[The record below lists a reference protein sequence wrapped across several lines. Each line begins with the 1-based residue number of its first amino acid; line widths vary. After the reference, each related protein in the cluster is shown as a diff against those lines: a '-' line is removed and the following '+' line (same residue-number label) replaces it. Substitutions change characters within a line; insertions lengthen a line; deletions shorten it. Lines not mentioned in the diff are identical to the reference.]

1 MIKIESIGM
10 EDQDFGDFVPESL
23 FEAIDQLNNGG
34 KSCATNSSI
43 NTSMEEFMDF
53 ELDLSSENMTS
64 FLELEQ
70 EIKEATTTSPLPL
83 PRPSVI
89 VKPRPK
95 PASVQQAGP
104 SPSLADIM
112 TSCGIEYDLPEDG
125 NVSSPS
131 SIHSDIQLDQNQELI
146 EELEEFFIKTEG
158 CPTVVDKE
166 SEHPDQLSLAG
177 LNDPSSCSLLTAEGQ
192 KVIIII
198 APSSPAESVS
208 TSITS
213 SDSDPE
219 WSPSP
224 CPLSPAQ
231 LSLLSSRPE
240 QRKARKKYA
249 RTKPPSPP
257 SVTPYPADK
266 KERKKAQNRTAAF
279 RYREKKKSEQDLA
292 EEELE
297 ALAEKNRQLQGRLGE
312 METEFKYLKKL
323 MVEAGLGKYT
333 LAVNY

>member
-1 MIKIESIGM
+1 
-10 EDQDFGDFVPESL
+10 
-23 FEAIDQLNNGG
+23 
-34 KSCATNSSI
+34 
-43 NTSMEEFMDF
+43 MDF
-53 ELDLSSENMTS
+53 ELDLSSENMPS

-70 EIKEATTTSPLPL
+70 EIKEATTSLPEHL
-83 PRPSVI
+83 LRPSVI

-95 PASVQQAGP
+95 PAVQP
-104 SPSLADIM
+104 SPSLTDIM
-112 TSCGIEYDLPEDG
+112 TSCGIEYDLPEDC

-158 CPTVVDKE
+158 CPTVVDE
-166 SEHPDQLSLAG
+166 TEHTEQLSLK
-177 LNDPSSCSLLTAEGQ
+177 PSLVTPEGQ
-192 KVIIII
+192 NVIIII
-198 APSSPAESVS
+198 APSPSSPAS
-208 TSITS
+208 SITATTC
-213 SDSDPE
+213 DSDPE
-219 WSPSP
+219 WTPSP
-224 CPLSPAQ
+224 GPVSPAQ
-231 LSLLSSRPE
+231 LSVLDRKPE
-240 QRKARKKYA
+240 QGKTRKKYA
-249 RTKPPSPP
+249 RSKPPSPP
-257 SVTPYPADK
+257 CVAPYPVDK

-297 ALAEKNRQLQGRLGE
+297 ALADRNSQLQEKLGQ

>member
-1 MIKIESIGM
+1 
-10 EDQDFGDFVPESL
+10 
-23 FEAIDQLNNGG
+23 
-34 KSCATNSSI
+34 
-43 NTSMEEFMDF
+43 MDF

-70 EIKEATTTSPLPL
+70 EIKEATTSLPEHL
-83 PRPSVI
+83 LRPSVI

-95 PASVQQAGP
+95 PAVQP
-104 SPSLADIM
+104 SPSLSDIM
-112 TSCGIEYDLPEDG
+112 TSCGIEYDLPEDC

-158 CPTVVDKE
+158 CATVVDE
-166 SEHPDQLSLAG
+166 SDHAEQLNLSSSLVT
-177 LNDPSSCSLLTAEGQ
+177 PEGQ

-198 APSSPAESVS
+198 APSSPTESL
-208 TSITS
+208 TTTAA

-219 WSPSP
+219 WSLSP
-224 CPLSPAQ
+224 GPLSPAQ
-231 LSLLSSRPE
+231 QSLLSRKPE
-240 QRKARKKYA
+240 QGRTRKKYA
-249 RTKPPSPP
+249 RSKPPSPP
-257 SVTPYPADK
+257 SAAPYPADK

-297 ALAEKNRQLQGRLGE
+297 ALADKNG
-312 METEFKYLKKL
+312 
-323 MVEAGLGKYT
+323 
-333 LAVNY
+333 

>member
-1 MIKIESIGM
+1 
-10 EDQDFGDFVPESL
+10 
-23 FEAIDQLNNGG
+23 
-34 KSCATNSSI
+34 
-43 NTSMEEFMDF
+43 MDF
-53 ELDLSSENMTS
+53 ELDLSSENMAS

-70 EIKEATTTSPLPL
+70 EIKEATTISLLPDPV

-95 PASVQQAGP
+95 PAVQP

-112 TSCGIEYDLPEDG
+112 TSCGIEYDLPEDCS
-125 NVSSPS
+125 VSSPS
-131 SIHSDIQLDQNQELI
+131 SIHSDIQLEQNQELI

-158 CPTVVDKE
+158 CPTVVE
-166 SEHPDQLSLAG
+166 SEHQEQLSLAG
-177 LNDPSSCSLLTAEGQ
+177 LNNPINSGLVSAEGQ
-192 KVIIII
+192 NVIIII
-198 APSSPAESVS
+198 APSSPAESVA
-208 TSITS
+208 TTATT
-213 SDSDPE
+213 DSDPE
-219 WSPSP
+219 WSLGSPGPVSPS
-224 CPLSPAQ
+224 Q
-231 LSLLSSRPE
+231 LSQLRRRPE
-240 QRKARKKYA
+240 QTKTRKKYA
-249 RTKPPSPP
+249 RAKPPSPP

-297 ALAEKNRQLQGRLGE
+297 TLAEKNRQLQGRLGE

-333 LAVNY
+333 QAVNY

>member
-1 MIKIESIGM
+1 
-10 EDQDFGDFVPESL
+10 
-23 FEAIDQLNNGG
+23 
-34 KSCATNSSI
+34 
-43 NTSMEEFMDF
+43 MDF
-53 ELDLSSENMTS
+53 ELDLSSENMAS

-70 EIKEATTTSPLPL
+70 EIKEATTLLPEPL

-95 PASVQQAGP
+95 PAGQQV

-146 EELEEFFIKTEG
+146 EELEEFFIKSDEQ
-158 CPTVVDKE
+158 K
-166 SEHPDQLSLAG
+166 QLSLAG
-177 LNDPSSCSLLTAEGQ
+177 FNNPVSSSLVTPEGQ

-198 APSSPAESVS
+198 APSSPAESVTNTAS
-208 TSITS
+208 TSG
-213 SDSDPE
+213 DSDPE

-224 CPLSPAQ
+224 GPLSPAQ
-231 LSLLSSRPE
+231 LSLVNTRPG
-240 QRKARKKYA
+240 QTKARKKYA
-249 RTKPPSPP
+249 RAKPPSPP

-279 RYREKKKSEQDLA
+279 RYREKKKSQQDLA

-333 LAVNY
+333 QAVNY

>member
-1 MIKIESIGM
+1 MIKMEKIGLEDM
-10 EDQDFGDFVPESL
+10 EDFGDFVPESL

-34 KSCATNSSI
+34 KSCGTNSSL
-43 NTSMEEFMDF
+43 NNSMEEFMDF

-70 EIKEATTTSPLPL
+70 EIKEVTTTSLPEPL

-95 PASVQQAGP
+95 PAVLP
-104 SPSLADIM
+104 SPNLADIM
-112 TSCGIEYDLPEDG
+112 TSCGIEYDLPEDS

-146 EELEEFFIKTEG
+146 DELEEFFIKTDG
-158 CPTVVDKE
+158 CPTVVDE
-166 SEHPDQLSLAG
+166 TEHTEQFNLS
-177 LNDPSSCSLLTAEGQ
+177 SSLVTPEGQ
-192 KVIIII
+192 NVIIII
-198 APSSPAESVS
+198 APSSPTESVL
-208 TSITS
+208 TTTTT
-213 SDSDPE
+213 SDSDTE
-219 WSPSP
+219 WTPSP
-224 CPLSPAQ
+224 APLSPAQ
-231 LSLLSSRPE
+231 LSLLSSKPE
-240 QRKARKKYA
+240 QTKTRKKYA
-249 RTKPPSPP
+249 RSKPPSPP
-257 SVTPYPADK
+257 SVAPYPVDK

-292 EEELE
+292 EEEVE
-297 ALAEKNRQLQGRLGE
+297 ALADKNRQLQEKLVE

>member
-1 MIKIESIGM
+1 
-10 EDQDFGDFVPESL
+10 
-23 FEAIDQLNNGG
+23 
-34 KSCATNSSI
+34 
-43 NTSMEEFMDF
+43 MDF
-53 ELDLSSENMTS
+53 ELDLSSENMAS

-70 EIKEATTTSPLPL
+70 EIKEATTLLPEPL

-95 PASVQQAGP
+95 PAGQQV

-158 CPTVVDKE
+158 CPTVVE
-166 SEHPDQLSLAG
+166 EIEQTEQVNLS
-177 LNDPSSCSLLTAEGQ
+177 SSLVTPEGQ
-192 KVIIII
+192 NVIIII
-198 APSSPAESVS
+198 APSSPAES
-208 TSITS
+208 ITTTTTTTNI
-213 SDSDPE
+213 DSDPE
-219 WSPSP
+219 WTPSP
-224 CPLSPAQ
+224 APLSPAQ
-231 LSLLSSRPE
+231 LSLLGRKPE
-240 QRKARKKYA
+240 QTKTRKKYA
-249 RTKPPSPP
+249 RSKPPSPP
-257 SVTPYPADK
+257 SVAPYPADK

-297 ALAEKNRQLQGRLGE
+297 ALAEKNSQLQEKLVE

>member
-1 MIKIESIGM
+1 
-10 EDQDFGDFVPESL
+10 
-23 FEAIDQLNNGG
+23 
-34 KSCATNSSI
+34 
-43 NTSMEEFMDF
+43 MEEFMDF

-70 EIKEATTTSPLPL
+70 EIKEAATIMSLPEPL

-95 PASVQQAGP
+95 PAVLP

-146 EELEEFFIKTEG
+146 EELEGFFIKTEG
-158 CPTVVDKE
+158 CPTVVE
-166 SEHPDQLSLAG
+166 EIEQTEQVNLSSNLVT
-177 LNDPSSCSLLTAEGQ
+177 PEGQ
-192 KVIIII
+192 NVIIII
-198 APSSPAESVS
+198 APSSPAES
-208 TSITS
+208 ITTTTPTNI
-213 SDSDPE
+213 DSAPE
-219 WSPSP
+219 WTPSP
-224 CPLSPAQ
+224 APLTPAQ
-231 LSLLSSRPE
+231 LSLLGRKPE
-240 QRKARKKYA
+240 QTKTRKKYA
-249 RTKPPSPP
+249 RSKPPSPP
-257 SVTPYPADK
+257 SVAPYPADK

-292 EEELE
+292 DEELE
-297 ALAEKNRQLQGRLGE
+297 ALEDKNIRLKEKLSE

>member
-1 MIKIESIGM
+1 
-10 EDQDFGDFVPESL
+10 
-23 FEAIDQLNNGG
+23 
-34 KSCATNSSI
+34 
-43 NTSMEEFMDF
+43 MDF

-70 EIKEATTTSPLPL
+70 EIKEATTNLPEHL
-83 PRPSVI
+83 LRPSVI
-89 VKPRPK
+89 VKPRAK
-95 PASVQQAGP
+95 PAAQ
-104 SPSLADIM
+104 PSLTDIM
-112 TSCGIEYDLPEDG
+112 TSCGIEYELPEDC

-158 CPTVVDKE
+158 CATVVDE
-166 SEHPDQLSLAG
+166 SDHAEQLNLSSSLVT
-177 LNDPSSCSLLTAEGQ
+177 PEGQ

-198 APSSPAESVS
+198 APSSPAESL
-208 TSITS
+208 TTTAA

-219 WSPSP
+219 WSLSP
-224 CPLSPAQ
+224 GPLSPAQ
-231 LSLLSSRPE
+231 QCVLSRKPE
-240 QRKARKKYA
+240 QGRTRKKYA
-249 RTKPPSPP
+249 RSKPPSPP
-257 SVTPYPADK
+257 SAAPYPADK

-279 RYREKKKSEQDLA
+279 RYPEKKKSEQDLA

-297 ALAEKNRQLQGRLGE
+297 ALADKNSQLQNKLVE

-333 LAVNY
+333 QAVNY

>member
-1 MIKIESIGM
+1 
-10 EDQDFGDFVPESL
+10 
-23 FEAIDQLNNGG
+23 
-34 KSCATNSSI
+34 
-43 NTSMEEFMDF
+43 MDF
-53 ELDLSSENMTS
+53 ELDLSSENMAS

-70 EIKEATTTSPLPL
+70 EIKEATTLLPEPL

-95 PASVQQAGP
+95 PAGQQA

-158 CPTVVDKE
+158 CPTVVDETDHKE
-166 SEHPDQLSLAG
+166 QLSL
-177 LNDPSSCSLLTAEGQ
+177 NPSLVTPEGQ
-192 KVIIII
+192 NVIIII
-198 APSSPAESVS
+198 APSPPAESV
-208 TSITS
+208 TTTIAS
-213 SDSDPE
+213 SCDSDPE
-219 WSPSP
+219 WTPSP
-224 CPLSPAQ
+224 GPVSPAQ
-231 LSLLSSRPE
+231 LSLISRKPE
-240 QRKARKKYA
+240 QTKTRKKYA
-249 RTKPPSPP
+249 RSKPPSPP
-257 SVTPYPADK
+257 CVAPYPVDK

-279 RYREKKKSEQDLA
+279 RYREKKKSELDLA

-297 ALAEKNRQLQGRLGE
+297 ALADRNSQLQQKLAE

-333 LAVNY
+333 QAVNY

>member
-1 MIKIESIGM
+1 
-10 EDQDFGDFVPESL
+10 
-23 FEAIDQLNNGG
+23 
-34 KSCATNSSI
+34 
-43 NTSMEEFMDF
+43 MDF

-125 NVSSPS
+125 TDVASPS

-224 CPLSPAQ
+224 YPLSPAQ

-240 QRKARKKYA
+240 QRKTRKKYA

-297 ALAEKNRQLQGRLGE
+297 ALADKNSQLQEKLVE

>member
-1 MIKIESIGM
+1 
-10 EDQDFGDFVPESL
+10 
-23 FEAIDQLNNGG
+23 
-34 KSCATNSSI
+34 
-43 NTSMEEFMDF
+43 MDF

-70 EIKEATTTSPLPL
+70 EIQEATTTSPLPL

-125 NVSSPS
+125 TDVASPS

-166 SEHPDQLSLAG
+166 SEHQDQLSLAG

-224 CPLSPAQ
+224 SPCPLSPAQ

-240 QRKARKKYA
+240 QSKARKKYA

-279 RYREKKKSEQDLA
+279 RYRERKKSEQDLA
-292 EEELE
+292 E
-297 ALAEKNRQLQGRLGE
+297 
-312 METEFKYLKKL
+312 
-323 MVEAGLGKYT
+323 
-333 LAVNY
+333 

>member
-1 MIKIESIGM
+1 
-10 EDQDFGDFVPESL
+10 
-23 FEAIDQLNNGG
+23 
-34 KSCATNSSI
+34 
-43 NTSMEEFMDF
+43 MDF

-70 EIKEATTTSPLPL
+70 ALKEATTNLPEHL
-83 PRPSVI
+83 LRPSVI

-95 PASVQQAGP
+95 PAAQ
-104 SPSLADIM
+104 PSLSDIM
-112 TSCGIEYDLPEDG
+112 TSCGIEYDLPEDC

-158 CPTVVDKE
+158 CATVVDE
-166 SEHPDQLSLAG
+166 SDHAEQLNLSSSLVT
-177 LNDPSSCSLLTAEGQ
+177 PEGQ

-198 APSSPAESVS
+198 APSSPAESLTS
-208 TSITS
+208 TTTTTAAI
-213 SDSDPE
+213 DSDPE
-219 WSPSP
+219 WSLSP

-231 LSLLSSRPE
+231 QSLLSRKPE
-240 QRKARKKYA
+240 QGRTRKKYA
-249 RTKPPSPP
+249 RSKPPSPP
-257 SVTPYPADK
+257 SAAPYPADK

-297 ALAEKNRQLQGRLGE
+297 
-312 METEFKYLKKL
+312 
-323 MVEAGLGKYT
+323 
-333 LAVNY
+333 